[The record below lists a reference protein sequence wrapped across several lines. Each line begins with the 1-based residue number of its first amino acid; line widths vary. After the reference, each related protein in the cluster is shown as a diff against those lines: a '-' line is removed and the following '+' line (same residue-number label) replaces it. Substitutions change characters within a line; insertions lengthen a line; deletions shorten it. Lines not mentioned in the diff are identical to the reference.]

1 MNRRLRIKLVDP
13 TPEKWLKFK
22 GIQNLI
28 ATLAAKYNIELS
40 DLVYDEQLYIK
51 SISYKAYSECE
62 LLNSAREAATIMFN
76 HDLIVDFLSSEDL
89 SGTRDIIAQLKHS
102 LKLNPLLG

>member
-62 LLNSAREAATIMFN
+62 LLNSAREAATIMFS
-76 HDLIVDFLSSEDL
+76 HDLTVDYLSSEDL
-89 SGTRDIIAQLKHS
+89 SGTRAIIDQLKQS
-102 LKLNPLLG
+102 LNVNHA

>member
-13 TPEKWLKFK
+13 TPERWLKFK

-28 ATLAAKYNIELS
+28 AAQAAKYNIELS

-51 SISYKAYSECE
+51 SISYS
-62 LLNSAREAATIMFN
+62 
-76 HDLIVDFLSSEDL
+76 HDLTCDYLSSEDL
-89 SGTRDIIAQLKHS
+89 SGTRAIIDQLKQS
-102 LKLNPLLG
+102 LNVNHA

>member
-1 MNRRLRIKLVDP
+1 MVDP

-28 ATLAAKYNIELS
+28 AAQAAKYNIELS

-62 LLNSAREAATIMFN
+62 LLNSAREAATIMFSN
-76 HDLIVDFLSSEDL
+76 DLSFDYLSSEDL
-89 SGTRDIIAQLKHS
+89 SGTKDIIAQIKHS
-102 LKLNPLLG
+102 LKSNPL